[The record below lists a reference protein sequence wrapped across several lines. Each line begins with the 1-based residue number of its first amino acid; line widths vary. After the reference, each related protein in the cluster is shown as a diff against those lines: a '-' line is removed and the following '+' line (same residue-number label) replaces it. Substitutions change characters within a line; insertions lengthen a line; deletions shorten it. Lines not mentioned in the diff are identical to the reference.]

1 MYLVCF
7 TWMEKVMR
15 SATIPKKGHKFPIVG
30 SFYVQTINSQMYSAC
45 NFKIKIE
52 NYFNDSILFACLS

>member
-15 SATIPKKGHKFPIVG
+15 SVTIPKKGHKFPIVG
-30 SFYVQTINSQMYSAC
+30 SFYVQTINSQ
-45 NFKIKIE
+45 
-52 NYFNDSILFACLS
+52 ILSLQFQN